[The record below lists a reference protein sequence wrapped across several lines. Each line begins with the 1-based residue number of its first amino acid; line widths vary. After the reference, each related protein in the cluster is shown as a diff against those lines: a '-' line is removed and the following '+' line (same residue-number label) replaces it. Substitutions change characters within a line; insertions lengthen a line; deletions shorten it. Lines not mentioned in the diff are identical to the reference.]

1 MALSGEA
8 AEYGRRALQEMEK
21 QSHRMSSRRR
31 EIRVAQDAAELRR
44 AIAPLVEFVFQRTD
58 QLIAEIR
65 LFLRLQEFA
74 EIEERTWQKAL
85 TCLALQ
91 RGLVENT
98 CGKLRTT
105 FQKLRGRSRI
115 LGAVWQWEERYLD
128 VLDDLEDVAET
139 IALGLNADALADLEA
154 RDRQTRTA

>member
-1 MALSGEA
+1 MKAYVPEICVDRAMALSGEA

-21 QSHRMSSRRR
+21 QSRRMSIRGK

-74 EIEERTWQKAL
+74 EIEEQTWQKAL

-91 RGLVENT
+91 RRLIETPAGS
-98 CGKLRTT
+98 CGQRFT
-105 FQKLRGRSRI
+105 S
-115 LGAVWQWEERYLD
+115 
-128 VLDDLEDVAET
+128 
-139 IALGLNADALADLEA
+139 
-154 RDRQTRTA
+154 